1 MTDYLSQSTLEINQ
15 VITEFYFYT
24 KCIPNLMMKIYG
36 RMISMDLSYTH
47 LVPLQSCSALTA
59 YFGNFNFSVNQQVGD
74 KTGRILILDINIDEI
89 RYVLINIYNANTKV
103 GQVPLL

>member
-1 MTDYLSQSTLEINQ
+1 
-15 VITEFYFYT
+15 
-24 KCIPNLMMKIYG
+24 MMKIYG
-36 RMISMDLSYTH
+36 RKISVNLSFTH

-59 YFGNFNFSVNQQVGD
+59 YFGNFNFSVNKQVGD

-103 GQVPLL
+103 GQVQLL